1 MKKYGIIF
9 ASLIIVVI
17 IILSFFIY
25 NKQNN
30 VTMRIK
36 KGTLTNTGATII
48 IINNGQ
54 RVYKYNNDFEI
65 YKKEKNKW
73 KKIELKE
80 GKQHEVDTIAMS
92 SKDKTIEFNIDW
104 SDLYGILEKGKYKL
118 VKKNEVNGKEKNLS
132 VKFNIK

>member
-1 MKKYGIIF
+1 MKRYGIIF

-25 NKQNN
+25 NKQHN

-36 KGTLTNTGATII
+36 KGTLTNTGATIVI
-48 IINNGQ
+48 TNNGQ
-54 RVYKYNNDFEI
+54 QVYKYNNDFEI

>member
-36 KGTLTNTGATII
+36 KGTLTNTGATIVI
-48 IINNGQ
+48 TNNSQ
-54 RVYKYNNDFEI
+54 QVYKYNNDFEI

-73 KKIELKE
+73 KEIELKE

-118 VKKNEVNGKEKNLS
+118 IKKNEVDGKEKNLS